1 MTSSLGEMDTDS
13 DSEDSGG
20 FENGLSH
27 QDLPW
32 PEDYFLH
39 PQPHEINITAYHQ
52 CDQSLFT

>member
-1 MTSSLGEMDTDS
+1 MTSSLGEMGTDP

-32 PEDYFLH
+32 PEVYFST
-39 PQPHEINITAYHQ
+39 PPT
-52 CDQSLFT
+52 S